1 MDFILNEAFEDKF
14 IWFSD
19 ETAEEEYSKNESD
32 SFIEND
38 DDKMFL
44 CDEGGE
50 QESSFY
56 RGIDNKNEGVKFF
69 NQDLEANPE
78 NFDEDYLKTMNSL
91 NFLIQRIVKKLN
103 LILLKTVKI
112 YQTFLKT
119 AFCGLIILIICFFI
133 QLFMVLCIINLMN

>member
-19 ETAEEEYSKNESD
+19 ETAEEEYSKNESE

-38 DDKMFL
+38 DGKMFV

-50 QESSFY
+50 QELSFY
-56 RGIDNKNEGVKFF
+56 RGIDNKNGVKFF

-78 NFDEDYLKTMNSL
+78 NFDEDYFEDDEQPELFNPENSEETEFDSFENCQDL
-91 NFLIQRIVKKLN
+91 SNI
-103 LILLKTVKI
+103 
-112 YQTFLKT
+112 LKT
-119 AFCGLIILIICFFI
+119 AFCGLIILIIHFFI
-133 QLFMVLCIINLMN
+133 QLCMVLCIINLMD